1 MTSKATQAI
10 ANTSEPAYGTLLSN
24 QIVNDGASVS
34 LSELFSPLLE
44 PEIIFIVQ
52 EDLPYDADLET
63 IRYHTRI
70 APGIEIPD
78 ARYKNWFPNFT
89 LSDLISDN
97 TATGLVVVGDP
108 VDGLDYDAFAN
119 VHLNLYKDDKCIA
132 TGESSEVLGNPLNA
146 IHWLI
151 KNYTRTVNNL
161 KRRYHFIWNFYISIK
176 IRIWHVPC

>member
-1 MTSKATQAI
+1 MQDIK
-10 ANTSEPAYGTLLSN
+10 L
-24 QIVNDGASVS
+24 VS
-34 LSELFSPLLE
+34 
-44 PEIIFIVQ
+44 
-52 EDLPYDADLET
+52 
-63 IRYHTRI
+63 
-70 APGIEIPD
+70 
-78 ARYKNWFPNFT
+78 NFT

-108 VDGLDYDAFAN
+108 VDGLDNDAFAN

-161 KRRYHFIWNFYISIK
+161 KRRYHFIWNFYISTK